1 MGVVYIFIIPDE
13 SFTVKLFFK
22 LIPMWLI
29 IAYAFLRLPQ
39 TNQLTKFHKFMLTGL
54 IFCMLGDGF
63 IAVSFIAGLGAFL
76 IGHLFYMAGF
86 FMKKT
91 GSPLKLATVIPLGIY
106 SFFIGRELV
115 DSLIK
120 GGDQALMIPVIF
132 YILVISIM
140 LFSAILTG
148 NKWAILGSFLFV
160 ISDSILS
167 WNLFVTDISYSGVWI
182 MTTYYSAQFFIAH
195 SIKQL

>member
-1 MGVVYIFIIPDE
+1 
-13 SFTVKLFFK
+13 
-22 LIPMWLI
+22 
-29 IAYAFLRLPQ
+29 
-39 TNQLTKFHKFMLTGL
+39 
-54 IFCMLGDGF
+54 
-63 IAVSFIAGLGAFL
+63 
-76 IGHLFYMAGF
+76 
-86 FMKKT
+86 
-91 GSPLKLATVIPLGIY
+91 LKLATVIPLGIY
-106 SFFIGRELV
+106 SVFIGRELV